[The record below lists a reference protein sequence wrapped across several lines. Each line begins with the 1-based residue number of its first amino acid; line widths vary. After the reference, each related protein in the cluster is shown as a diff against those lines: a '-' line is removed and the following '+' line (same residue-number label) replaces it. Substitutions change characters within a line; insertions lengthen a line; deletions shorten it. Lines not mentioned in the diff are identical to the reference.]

1 MPSPWLAVDTGTD
14 LLARARQIQ
23 RSWDRLLGEG
33 ALGAEDSLEATAG
46 LRPTIVDSWRRTL
59 ATGLEPID
67 VLPSIEAD
75 PSETRERWLEHPLG
89 LLSHVLAEPLQ
100 MLAEETDSL
109 VQVTD
114 AFGLTLYLGG
124 AEWLKARAAEMNL
137 IEGARCSE
145 TANGTNGV
153 GTALAADHPVQV
165 FAFEHFSYHHRE
177 WVCSGAPIHDPVSGR
192 LVGVIDL
199 SSPWRLA
206 HPRSLELVT
215 TAAGT
220 TEQCLLQRRRDHDA
234 RLRRRYSDLMTK
246 STDLLVNR
254 EGYVL
259 IGEDAARAKPLN
271 VPVSGGEIAMDDG
284 SLAVAEPLGQGE
296 AYRVRRPVLR
306 RAGAAPGKTIERAEA
321 RARGLARKQATPSR
335 AGDPR
340 RAEELESALPN
351 RGAGERLSAY
361 LAAALDCVIVADA
374 SGRIVEFNP
383 AAERTF
389 GYPRKEALGR
399 TMAELIVPP
408 SLRERH
414 IAAFAR
420 FVKTRDGSM
429 LGRRMEL
436 TGMHAD
442 GSEFPVELTLSQ
454 VGAEP
459 ILICGTLRDI
469 SATKQAENHLRELAE
484 EQAALRQVATLV
496 AYESSP
502 DRLVAAVVEE
512 VARVF
517 DVPLVRLIR
526 YEPTAAVVVGGFSQS
541 DDDPFPIGSR
551 WPLDTPGLLATI
563 RQTGHAARIED
574 YAQTSG
580 DGAGVVRAAGM
591 RSAVGTPIVVA
602 GRVWGAIVL
611 LSPRRA
617 SLPEDTGA
625 RLADFTDLV
634 ATALANADSHAAL
647 SQLADEQAALRRVAT
662 LVAREASPVE
672 LLVTVAEEVARVL
685 SVESVGILRFEPD
698 ATATLVAQS
707 DTPWDPP
714 PLGTRFTLEGENVVT
729 AVFRTREAARLDDW
743 TMATGPVAEMARVL
757 GIRSSVATPIPVE
770 GRLWGTLIAVTSQ
783 SEPIPRETDS
793 RLGEFTE
800 LLATAIANAGARDEL
815 SALVEEQAA
824 LRRVATLVA
833 KGATPNQ
840 VFDAV
845 RAEVEQMFGIPNT
858 IIVRFDTDDTVTL
871 LATPA
876 EYLGPIGTRWHLKGD
891 DSAVARVYRTGRAAR
906 ADYTEG
912 GGGPFA
918 EAARLGGTR
927 FPVAVPVVVDGALW
941 GAMSVGSPGP
951 EPPADLEGRLA
962 KFTELLATA
971 IANTEARTE
980 VQRLAD
986 EQAALRRVAT
996 LVAEG
1001 AGPARLF
1008 SAVAEE
1014 VAGLFAPAAVT
1025 LNRYDEDVS
1034 TVLAASGINFPVGS
1048 RWPLDV
1054 DSLAARVHATGRPVH
1069 VRNYTDIAG
1078 AAPQEIWEGHPSQS
1092 DLGVPIIVD
1101 GKLWGVFCVATPEL
1115 DHNPS
1120 DTANRIGRF
1129 TELVAT
1135 AIANSEARDGLRHL
1149 VDEQAALR
1157 RVATRVAEGVSSG
1170 ELFAAVTQEAADV
1183 VDVPV
1188 VALQR
1193 YEADGTFTMVSI
1205 AGETAFTVGSH
1216 WPVEDEGLAGVILAT
1231 GRAARKQGYTT
1242 MPGPLGAALRDGG
1255 LTSAVGV
1262 PIVVEGSVWG
1272 FMTAGARAGRPTPD
1286 GTEERLARF
1295 TELVATAI
1303 AGSQAR
1309 EQLAQLANEQ
1319 AALRRVATMVAQESP
1334 PAEVFADIAPA
1345 PPSEQLFSTVA
1356 REVASILDVPGVI
1369 VTRYEPDG
1377 TAVTVGEAFGPDLA
1391 GAQQFLGIGTPMP
1404 PDPGT
1409 LTALVFETHDPAR
1422 VDDLSTSPGTVGEV
1436 ARAAE
1441 LGSGCA
1447 GPIVVNGA
1455 VWGKMCVFSRVGA
1468 GLPAGTEHRLH
1479 DFIDLAATAIANY
1492 EARADLAASEARAR
1506 ELADEQAAL
1515 RRVATLVARGVS
1527 PEEIFSAVTNEMG
1540 RLFDSSQACVGR
1552 FEPDG
1557 SAMVVVGV
1565 SDGTR
1570 GISTGSRWELQGY
1583 MASTGVHRTGRP
1595 VRVERSDFEHAS
1607 GPMADVLREIGA
1619 VSNVGAPIVVEG
1631 KQWGFVTV
1639 TDVNKRLPAD
1649 AEKRLEQFAEL
1660 LGTAIA
1666 NADSRAEL
1674 AASEARA
1681 RELAQEQASLRRV
1694 ATLVAEAARP
1704 PEVFDAVIAEVG
1716 QLFGAAQIGLASY
1729 ENEHEISVLAIRG
1742 QSPEILRAG
1751 MRLPLDGDS
1760 VNARILRTGR
1770 SARLNF
1776 AAEGSGSIAEV
1787 LRRDDVNATVGAPIV
1802 VDGAVWGVIAA
1813 SWRGDDQPPAD
1824 AEERLAQFA
1833 ELLGTAVS
1841 NAVMG
1846 AELAA
1851 SRARVI
1857 AAADESRRRIERDLH
1872 DGAQQQLV
1880 TLAVALQRAQAKI
1893 PSALDEVR
1901 ADVGRVADRLTGAVN
1916 ELRDLSRG
1924 IHPAILTE
1932 GGLSPALKALGR
1944 RSAVRV
1950 KLDVGF
1956 DCRLPDQVEVA
1967 AYYTVSEALT
1977 NASKHANAARVWVS
1991 LRVED
1996 DMLLLS
2002 VRDDGAGGADATR
2015 GSGLTGLRDR
2025 IEALGGRI
2033 KIESPPGVGTLIE
2046 AEIPIT
2052 GPADRNDEPDEHVPL
2067 GTTSGSRR

>member
-1 MPSPWLAVDTGTD
+1 MP
-14 LLARARQIQ
+14 
-23 RSWDRLLGEG
+23 
-33 ALGAEDSLEATAG
+33 
-46 LRPTIVDSWRRTL
+46 
-59 ATGLEPID
+59 
-67 VLPSIEAD
+67 D
-75 PSETRERWLEHPLG
+75 P
-89 LLSHVLAEPLQ
+89 
-100 MLAEETDSL
+100 
-109 VQVTD
+109 
-114 AFGLTLYLGG
+114 
-124 AEWLKARAAEMNL
+124 
-137 IEGARCSE
+137 
-145 TANGTNGV
+145 
-153 GTALAADHPVQV
+153 
-165 FAFEHFSYHHRE
+165 
-177 WVCSGAPIHDPVSGR
+177 
-192 LVGVIDL
+192 
-199 SSPWRLA
+199 
-206 HPRSLELVT
+206 
-215 TAAGT
+215 
-220 TEQCLLQRRRDHDA
+220 
-234 RLRRRYSDLMTK
+234 
-246 STDLLVNR
+246 
-254 EGYVL
+254 
-259 IGEDAARAKPLN
+259 
-271 VPVSGGEIAMDDG
+271 
-284 SLAVAEPLGQGE
+284 
-296 AYRVRRPVLR
+296 
-306 RAGAAPGKTIERAEA
+306 
-321 RARGLARKQATPSR
+321 
-335 AGDPR
+335 
-340 RAEELESALPN
+340 
-351 RGAGERLSAY
+351 GAGERLSAY

-374 SGRIVEFNP
+374 SGQIVEFNP
-383 AAERTF
+383 AAEGTF

-399 TMAELIVPP
+399 TVAELIVPP

-436 TGMHAD
+436 TGMRAD

-469 SATKQAENHLRELAE
+469 SATKQAANHLRELAE

-551 WPLDTPGLLATI
+551 WQLDTPGLLATI
-563 RQTGHAARIED
+563 RQTGHAARVED

-580 DGAGVVRAAGM
+580 DGAGVVRAVGM

-634 ATALANADSHAAL
+634 ATALANAESRAAL

-685 SVESVGILRFEPD
+685 GVESVGILRFEPD

-743 TMATGPVAEMARVL
+743 TTATGPVAEMARVL

-793 RLGEFTE
+793 RIGEFTE
-800 LLATAIANAGARDEL
+800 LVATAIANAGARDEL
-815 SALVEEQAA
+815 SGLMEEQAA

-833 KGATPNQ
+833 NGATPNQ
-840 VFDAV
+840 VFAAV

-858 IIVRFDTDDTVTL
+858 IIMRFDTDDTATL

-876 EYLGPIGTRWHLKGD
+876 GYLGPIGTRWHLKGD
-891 DSAVARVYRTGRAAR
+891 DSAVARVYRTGRASR
-906 ADYTEG
+906 ADYTAG

-951 EPPADLEGRLA
+951 EPPPDLERRLA

-1001 AGPARLF
+1001 AGPAGLF

-1069 VRNYTDIAG
+1069 VPNYTDIAG
-1078 AAPQEIWEGHPSQS
+1078 AAPQEVWEGHPSQS

-1115 DHNPS
+1115 DRNPS
-1120 DTANRIGRF
+1120 DTANHIGRF

-1170 ELFAAVTQEAADV
+1170 ELFAAVAQEAADV
-1183 VDVPV
+1183 LDVPV

-1193 YEADGTFTMVSI
+1193 YEADGMFTMVSI
-1205 AGETAFTVGSH
+1205 AGETTFTVGSR
-1216 WPVEDEGLAGVILAT
+1216 WPVEDESLAGMILAT
-1231 GRAARKQGYTT
+1231 GRAARKQDYTT
-1242 MPGPLGAALRDGG
+1242 MPGPLGTALRDGG

-1286 GTEERLARF
+1286 GTEARLARF

-1468 GLPAGTEHRLH
+1468 VLPAGTEHRLH

-1527 PEEIFSAVTNEMG
+1527 PEEMFAAVTNEVAQ
-1540 RLFDSSQACVGR
+1540 LFGTSRALVGR

-1557 SAMVVVGV
+1557 SAHVVVGASSGIRGDGRV
-1565 SDGTR
+1565 S
-1570 GISTGSRWELQGY
+1570 IGSRWQLADD
-1583 MASTGVHRTGRP
+1583 MASTQIYRTGHP
-1595 VRVERSDFEHAS
+1595 VRLERSDFEHAS
-1607 GPMADVLREIGA
+1607 GPMADVQRDVGA
-1619 VSNVGAPIVVEG
+1619 VSIVGAPIVVEG

-1639 TDVNKRLPAD
+1639 TDVNKPLPTE
-1649 AEKRLEQFAEL
+1649 AEERLEKFAEL
-1660 LGTAIA
+1660 VATAIA
-1666 NADSRAEL
+1666 NAESRAEL
-1674 AASEARA
+1674 AASEART
-1681 RELAQEQASLRRV
+1681 RRLAEEQASLRRV
-1694 ATLVAEAARP
+1694 ATLVAEGAAP
-1704 PEVFDAVIAEVG
+1704 TELFDAVIAEVG
-1716 QLFGAAQIGLASY
+1716 QLFGAAQIGLARY
-1729 ENEHEISVLAIRG
+1729 ENAHEISVLAIRG
-1742 QSPEILRAG
+1742 QSSEIVRAG
-1751 MRLPLDGDS
+1751 VCLPLDGDS

-1770 SARLNF
+1770 STRLNF
-1776 AAEGSGSIAEV
+1776 AEEGSGSIAEV
-1787 LRRDDVNATVGAPIV
+1787 LRSDDVNATVGAPIV

-1813 SWRGDDQPPAD
+1813 SWKGDDQPPAD

-1833 ELLGTAVS
+1833 ELLATAVS
-1841 NAVMG
+1841 NAVMR

-1893 PSALDEVR
+1893 PSALDDVR
-1901 ADVGRVADRLTGAVN
+1901 ADVGRVADGLTGAIN
-1916 ELRDLSRG
+1916 GLRDLSRG

-1956 DCRLPDQVEVA
+1956 EHRLPDKVEVA

-1977 NASKHANAARVWVS
+1977 NASKHANAAHVWVS
-1991 LRVED
+1991 IRLED
-1996 DMLLLS
+1996 NMLLLS
-2002 VRDDGAGGADATR
+2002 VRDDGEGGADATR
-2015 GSGLTGLRDR
+2015 GTGLTGLRDR
-2025 IEALGGRI
+2025 IEALGGTIQI
-2033 KIESPPGVGTLIE
+2033 KSPSGAGTHID
-2046 AEIPIT
+2046 AEIPIA
-2052 GPADRNDEPDEHVPL
+2052 GPADSNGKQDGPPAHA
-2067 GTTSGSRR
+2067 TTPGSPC